1 MPEQIPERML
11 AVRIDRFGGPE
22 VMQLVEVP
30 VPRPADGELLVR
42 IGAASLNP
50 VDWKIREGRYP
61 VVKEDRL
68 PYALGRDY
76 AGVVVAR
83 GGGAADFA
91 EGEAVYGLLDPAH
104 GGFAEY
110 VAVRGDEAAARPA
123 SLDAVAAA
131 ALPLAGL
138 TAWQGLF
145 THGRLVAG
153 QRVLVHAGS
162 GGVGHLAVQFAKARG
177 AHVIATAS
185 TPHVD
190 FVRSLGADEVVDYK
204 KQRFEDIVREVD
216 LVYDLLGGDTQARS
230 WAVLRRG
237 GALVS
242 TLQEPSQDEAAR
254 RGVRALRYT
263 AQPSRADLGEIAAL
277 VDAGR
282 VQPHVSAVSPLRD
295 ARSAL
300 QAVEEGHTLGKA
312 VLVMDRA

>member
-1 MPEQIPERML
+1 MSPQTPERMQ

-22 VMQLVEVP
+22 VMQLVDLP
-30 VPRPADGELLVR
+30 VPRPGDGELLVR

-68 PYALGRDY
+68 PYMLGRDY
-76 AGVVVAR
+76 AGVVV
-83 GGGAADFA
+83 GCGAGADFS
-91 EGEAVYGLLDPAH
+91 EGDAVHGLLDPAH
-104 GGFAEY
+104 GSFAEY
-110 VAVRGDEAAARPA
+110 VVVRGDEVAARPA

-145 THGRLVAG
+145 THGRLAAG

-177 AHVIATAS
+177 AEVVATAS
-185 TPHVD
+185 GPHVE
-190 FVRSLGADEVVDYK
+190 FVRSRGADLVIDYR
-204 KQRFEDIVREVD
+204 KQRFEEVAGEVD
-216 LVYDLLGGDTQARS
+216 LVYDLLGGETQARS

-242 TLQEPSQDEAAR
+242 TLQEPSQDEADR

-263 AQPSRADLGEIAAL
+263 AQPSRADLREIAAL

-282 VQPHVSAVSPLRD
+282 VRPHVSAVSPLRD